1 MNEKEMHE
9 IVSTMCDEVQ
19 ALNLITALAQRFGLV
34 GCGYWGEA
42 DMERE
47 LGREL
52 SADEYKYIRL
62 QWSENAEPTCFT
74 DEMRWH
80 L

>member
-1 MNEKEMHE
+1 MHE

-19 ALNLITALAQRFGLV
+19 ALNLITALAQRFDLV
-34 GCGYWGEA
+34 GCGYWGL
-42 DMERE
+42 DDIERE
-47 LGREL
+47 LEREI
-52 SADEYKYIRL
+52 SVDEYKYIRR
-62 QWSENAEPTCFT
+62 QYSENAEPTCFA